1 MASDPDETCIRAVR
15 FVHGPGNVRFPLQN
29 VFPRRNSLSGGPA
42 AGVGGVA
49 AAGKDTD
56 KNAMSP
62 RRGWP
67 KGVLNFDQPTK
78 RQRMADVIE
87 VTTASGS
94 DTATAGKDT
103 TAAGMDTAAGKDTN
117 AQRPTKR
124 QRMAAVLEDTTA
136 AGSDSDSDGDHVS
149 RSHPKIALR
158 ISGICPKGLS

>member
-1 MASDPDETCIRAVR
+1 MASDPDVLCIRAVR
-15 FVHGPGNVRFPLQN
+15 FVDGPGNVRFPLQN

-49 AAGKDTD
+49 AAGKDS
-56 KNAMSP
+56 MLP
-62 RRGWP
+62 CRGWP

-87 VTTASGS
+87 DTTATGS

-103 TAAGMDTAAGKDTN
+103 TAAGMDTAAGKDTT

-124 QRMAAVLEDTTA
+124 QRMAAVLEDTIA

>member
-15 FVHGPGNVRFPLQN
+15 FVHGPGNVRFPIQN
-29 VFPRRNSLSGGPA
+29 VFPRQNSLSGGPA

-49 AAGKDTD
+49 AAGKDS
-56 KNAMSP
+56 MLP
-62 RRGWP
+62 CRGWP

-103 TAAGMDTAAGKDTN
+103 TAAGMDTAAGNKT
-117 AQRPTKR
+117 AWTQRHGHSDSR
-124 QRMAAVLEDTTA
+124 HGHDCTA
-136 AGSDSDSDGDHVS
+136 ANKTDAHGSGY
-149 RSHPKIALR
+149 
-158 ISGICPKGLS
+158 